1 MASFNPKFTNIITV
15 LPSPVKSLPK
25 KCFNI
30 QKFLSNVGRNVRA
43 NCALIANI
51 ISCTQ
56 WCLLKN
62 ESLKYDS
69 FIYVF
74 LLLARVT
81 LTPHLL
87 YIFSIL
93 VDVSCDVSVTP
104 VDVV

>member
-1 MASFNPKFTNIITV
+1 MASFNPKFSNIINVFTE
-15 LPSPVKSLPK
+15 KI
-25 KCFNI
+25 FNI
-30 QKFLSNVGRNVRA
+30 QKLLSDVGQNVRA
-43 NCALIANI
+43 NCALIANVI

-56 WCLLKN
+56 WCHLKN
-62 ESLKYDS
+62 ESLKCDS
-69 FIYVF
+69 FMYVF

-104 VDVV
+104 VDIV

>member
-1 MASFNPKFTNIITV
+1 M
-15 LPSPVKSLPK
+15 
-25 KCFNI
+25 
-30 QKFLSNVGRNVRA
+30 RA
-43 NCALIANI
+43 NCALIANVI

-62 ESLKYDS
+62 ELLKYNS
-69 FIYVF
+69 FIMYVF

-93 VDVSCDVSVTP
+93 VDVLCDVSVTP
-104 VDVV
+104 VDTV

>member
-1 MASFNPKFTNIITV
+1 M
-15 LPSPVKSLPK
+15 
-25 KCFNI
+25 
-30 QKFLSNVGRNVRA
+30 GRNVRA
-43 NCALIANI
+43 NCALVANVI

-62 ESLKYDS
+62 ESLKCDS
-69 FIYVF
+69 FMYVF
-74 LLLARVT
+74 LLFARVT

-104 VDVV
+104 VGSVIQTLFY

>member
-1 MASFNPKFTNIITV
+1 M
-15 LPSPVKSLPK
+15 
-25 KCFNI
+25 
-30 QKFLSNVGRNVRA
+30 QKILSNVGRNMRA
-43 NCALIANI
+43 NCALIVNAN

-69 FIYVF
+69 FMYVF

-81 LTPHLL
+81 LAPHLL

-93 VDVSCDVSVTP
+93 VDVSCDVWVTP
-104 VDVV
+104 VGIVYSKPCFTQKIWVVRQEIIKFGF